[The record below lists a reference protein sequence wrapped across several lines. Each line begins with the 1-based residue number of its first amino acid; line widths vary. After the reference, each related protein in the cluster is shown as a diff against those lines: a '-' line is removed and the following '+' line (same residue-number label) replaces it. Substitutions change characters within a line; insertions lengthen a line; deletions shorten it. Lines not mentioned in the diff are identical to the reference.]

1 MKIGR
6 DVVIADGFYV
16 NKHTGL
22 VFGRHLELDSHN
34 GCSAPLYCYNR
45 SWRFTALFNTY
56 SIALEDQY
64 ETLQIFEAL
73 ENIWEREKKKYNR
86 VYFLSQRL
94 LLQEITNR
102 LGIMSTQPPKV
113 PPFDTQGSWVD
124 RDA

>member
-86 VYFLSQRL
+86 VYFRRGFCFKRSPNAWTY
-94 LLQEITNR
+94 LQPSLANVR
-102 LGIMSTQPPKV
+102 
-113 PPFDTQGSWVD
+113 
-124 RDA
+124 